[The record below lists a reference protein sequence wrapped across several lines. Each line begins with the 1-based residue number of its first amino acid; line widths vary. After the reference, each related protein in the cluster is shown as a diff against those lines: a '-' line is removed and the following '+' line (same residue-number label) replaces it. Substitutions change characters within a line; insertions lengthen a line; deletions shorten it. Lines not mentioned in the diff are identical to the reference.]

1 MLTAIFVSG
10 AQRMNAGE
18 KKQEIKFNSFRSILI
33 MKKSNICRVNW
44 IPLSPGELRKSNKS
58 IGEAREGAD
67 TRSRETD
74 R

>member
-33 MKKSNICRVNW
+33 MKKVKYLPCKLDPVV
-44 IPLSPGELRKSNKS
+44 
-58 IGEAREGAD
+58 
-67 TRSRETD
+67 TRRAAKVKQIH